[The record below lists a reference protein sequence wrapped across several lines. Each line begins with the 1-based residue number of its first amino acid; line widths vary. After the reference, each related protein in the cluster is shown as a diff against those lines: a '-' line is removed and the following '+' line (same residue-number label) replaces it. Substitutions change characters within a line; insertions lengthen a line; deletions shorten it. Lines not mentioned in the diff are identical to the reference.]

1 MPPAQPASATCNR
14 PPITAATTTTG
25 VTTHGK
31 TPPAMIDWDC
41 SRMKVFS
48 FLDTTRLG
56 KPFDVWFGSQ
66 KQGGLSVNSRMYCE
80 SGYKWFFAQYIPARQ
95 DRPGKVHGFYVYLH
109 PDPALREAQLNQ
121 RQERTSFE
129 VPVKEGE
136 RQGPEIGDP
145 VIILVLLT
153 LLHHPGAK
161 AADVVR
167 YLRGHSPPITM
178 TEVCIVFT
186 LYELD
191 GIGKKGRFELLNEL
205 RWHAHRAGWSAAEIT
220 RATAEARRGSSLHRI
235 CRTSRRMPGLRQP
248 GIHPKVKDARF
259 SHSSQGC
266 LMPRKYA
273 RDVHRMLPIRL
284 CARMNSLVWSSP
296 ISVTLMI

>member
-1 MPPAQPASATCNR
+1 MKFLSFIRRLVWESEAGWTQREFQDVLRVRVQVVLLNTFQQ
-14 PPITAATTTTG
+14 
-25 VTTHGK
+25 GK
-31 TPPAMIDWDC
+31 ID
-41 SRMKVFS
+41 R
-48 FLDTTRLG
+48 
-56 KPFDVWFGSQ
+56 
-66 KQGGLSVNSRMYCE
+66 E
-80 SGYKWFFAQYIPARQ
+80 
-95 DRPGKVHGFYVYLH
+95 KVHGFYVYLH

-191 GIGKKGRFELLNEL
+191 GIGKKGGASN
-205 RWHAHRAGWSAAEIT
+205 
-220 RATAEARRGSSLHRI
+220 
-235 CRTSRRMPGLRQP
+235 
-248 GIHPKVKDARF
+248 
-259 SHSSQGC
+259 
-266 LMPRKYA
+266 Y
-273 RDVHRMLPIRL
+273 
-284 CARMNSLVWSSP
+284 
-296 ISVTLMI
+296 